1 MSQNTVLN
9 QVKETVEGTIQ
20 VMLLCGEHSDHLW
33 AIFRKKEVTKL
44 KARDEFILIPLSRGC
59 SSACLLSSFH
69 L

>member
-1 MSQNTVLN
+1 MISLRKSVEARVSKNTVLN

-44 KARDEFILIPLSRGC
+44 KARDEFES
-59 SSACLLSSFH
+59 
-69 L
+69 